1 MAHRQGSIWRLSSCS
16 HLKYHLTQLAAPKGR
31 KRVFFFFP
39 SSVHTKREGSQVVL
53 KEEKKKKDD
62 CSVTFVES
70 DSNGHQDGLLN
81 AQGIPIGRLHVDR
94 FHIDRFHID
103 RDTFSPY
110 LTKRKTALKFIS
122 YHVKEYQEG
131 MLYKQ
136 SDGSEKAF
144 LYSTK
149 IKKTQYSDRI
159 SSNLFVRCFSDGD
172 DRGRVSRKSLFD
184 ILFRKFSLLYLF
196 TDTSH
201 IHEVKKY
208 LADFSLQKGE
218 HGKDEPCT
226 KHIQPIRMT
235 EEGNFVQLR
244 DRQQPIHLHYCYVSP
259 YRYLLSTYFSK
270 RIAQD
275 LKANYFNGN
284 NFFFINDRLSVEAEN
299 TLLLPGSRTV
309 GSFTPHD
316 TLPSLLLVDDCCY
329 VRYHIK
335 GLFTREASHYLFNVM
350 RGI

>member
-1 MAHRQGSIWRLSSCS
+1 MAQRPRIIWRLSSCA
-16 HLKYHLTQLAAPKGR
+16 QLGYRLIQEPMPKG
-31 KRVFFFFP
+31 KKKIFSFFR
-39 SSVHTKREGSQVVL
+39 SGIHTNSEGYQVLL
-53 KEEKKKKDD
+53 KEEKKKSDD

-70 DSNGHQDGLLN
+70 GRDDHQDGLVN
-81 AQGIPIGRLHVDR
+81 AQGKAIGGLHM
-94 FHIDRFHID
+94 D
-103 RDTFSPY
+103 RDSFCPY
-110 LTKRKTALKFIS
+110 LTKRKTALKFFP

-149 IKKTQYSDRI
+149 IKKCQYSDRI
-159 SSNLFVRCFSDGD
+159 SSNLYVSCFSAGD
-172 DRGRVSRKSLFD
+172 DGGRVCRKSLFD

-201 IHEVKKY
+201 VHEVKKY
-208 LADFSLQKGE
+208 LADFARQKGE
-218 HGKDEPCT
+218 HGKHTPHTHHQISIIEDG
-226 KHIQPIRMT
+226 K
-235 EEGNFVQLR
+235 FLKLR
-244 DRQQPIHLHYCYVSP
+244 DRQQPIELYYCYVSP

-270 RIAQD
+270 KIAQD

-284 NFFFINDRLSVEAEN
+284 NFFFINDRLRTDVED

-309 GSFTPHD
+309 SSFTPHD
-316 TLPSLLLVDDCCY
+316 TLPSLLLVDDFCY

-335 GLFTREASHYLFNVM
+335 GLFTREASHYLYNVM
-350 RGI
+350 KGI

>member
-1 MAHRQGSIWRLSSCS
+1 M
-16 HLKYHLTQLAAPKGR
+16 
-31 KRVFFFFP
+31 
-39 SSVHTKREGSQVVL
+39 L
-53 KEEKKKKDD
+53 KEEKRKKDD

-70 DSNGHQDGLLN
+70 SSDGHQDGLLN
-81 AQGIPIGRLHVDR
+81 SQGKPIDGL
-94 FHIDRFHID
+94 HID
-103 RDTFSPY
+103 RDTFCPY
-110 LTKRKTALKFIS
+110 LTKRRTAFKFIP

-144 LYSTK
+144 LYSTR
-149 IKKTQYSDRI
+149 IKKCQYSDRI
-159 SSNLFVRCFSDGD
+159 SNNLYVSCFSAGD
-172 DRGRVSRKSLFD
+172 NGERVSRKNLFD

-201 IHEVKKY
+201 VHEVKKY
-208 LADFSLQKGE
+208 LSDFARQKGE
-218 HGKDEPCT
+218 HGKHSPY
-226 KHIQPIRMT
+226 IQQIQQISNH
-235 EEGNFVQLR
+235 EEGNFVKLR
-244 DRQQPIHLHYCYVSP
+244 DRQQPIHLYYCYVSP

-270 RIAQD
+270 KIAQD
-275 LKANYFNGN
+275 LKATYFNGN
-284 NFFFINDRLSVEAEN
+284 NFFFINDRLSADVEN

-335 GLFTREASHYLFNVM
+335 GLFTREASHYLYNVM
-350 RGI
+350 KGI